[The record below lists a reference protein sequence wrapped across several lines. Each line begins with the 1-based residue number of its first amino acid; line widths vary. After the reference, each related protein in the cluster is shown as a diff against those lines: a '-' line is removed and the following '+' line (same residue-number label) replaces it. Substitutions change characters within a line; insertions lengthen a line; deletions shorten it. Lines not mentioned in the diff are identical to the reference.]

1 MKKRVLFS
9 WLGANEI
16 YNVVKGYNNSIIEQA
31 YRELNF
37 YKIVLFGNLAEDYVY
52 KKTLKP
58 HTPQTY
64 DSYKDIIKKKCDCK
78 VELHQVLLTSPTNLA
93 EIHAAVNEVVKEHDG
108 KFDFFFHISGGTH
121 AMTII
126 WVFQRNFWGG
136 KLIEALLE
144 DNRKVSEFEIPFE
157 IQTDFIKKIDTAL
170 QKEEIIKEFSDIK
183 GISKEIDKTRK
194 MCLRMAQHDSL
205 HLLLLGETGTG
216 KEAFA
221 RAIHAASPRKKG
233 KIVSVNCGA
242 IPENLIESILFGH
255 EKGAFTGATGTK
267 KGVFEEAEGG
277 TVFLDEIG
285 DLPQQIQ
292 VKLLRAIP
300 GENIKA
306 TITRVGGTEEIEVK
320 ARIIAATHKNLKKK
334 ISLGEFREDLYFRL
348 SVIEINIPPLRARDG
363 DTEYLL
369 DFFFDKYKKEA
380 KMISKKLSKEA
391 KTALLSHSW
400 PGNVRELIN
409 TVRRLI
415 YITESN
421 EIKPEDI
428 EGLLY
433 EPYKQGESTS
443 TTSKDVFN
451 RPLFEREKALDELE
465 RHFVKKA
472 LEISPGNLT
481 RAGKLIGVNSGTAMK
496 KVMKRLGIE
505 AN

>member
-16 YNVVKGYNNSIIEQA
+16 FNVVKGYNSTIEKA
-31 YRELNF
+31 HKDLSF
-37 YKIVLFGNLAEDYVY
+37 SKIVLFGNLSSFKYKDLEPHTAESY
-52 KKTLKP
+52 KKYEKL
-58 HTPQTY
+58 
-64 DSYKDIIKKKCDCK
+64 IKQRCDCK
-78 VELHQVLLTSPTNLA
+78 DIELHQVELSGPTNLA
-93 EIHAAVNEVVKEHDG
+93 EIHTAVNEVVKEHDG
-108 KFDFFFHISGGTH
+108 KYDFFFHASGGTN

-136 KLIEALLE
+136 KLIETSFL
-144 DNRKVSEFEIPFE
+144 DSKGKVSEFKIPFE

-170 QKEEIIKEFSDIK
+170 QKEEIIKEFSEIK

-221 RAIHAASPRKKG
+221 RAIHDASPRKKG
-233 KIVSVNCGA
+233 KFIPVNCGA

-255 EKGAFTGATGTK
+255 EKGAFTGAAEAK

-300 GENIKA
+300 SENIKA
-306 TITRVGGTEEIEVK
+306 TISRIGGTKEFEVK
-320 ARIIAATHKNLKKK
+320 ARIIAATHKNLRKK
-334 ISLGEFREDLYFRL
+334 ICLGEFREDLYFRL
-348 SVIEINIPPLRARDG
+348 SVIEINIPPLRTREG
-363 DTEYLL
+363 DIEYLL

-380 KMISKKLSKEA
+380 KMISKRLSKEA
-391 KTALLSHSW
+391 KAALTSHSW
-400 PGNVRELIN
+400 PGNIRELIN
-409 TVRRLI
+409 TVRRLV

-421 EIKPEDI
+421 EIRPEDI
-428 EGLLY
+428 DGLLY
-433 EPYKQGESTS
+433 EPHGTDDNTS
-443 TTSKDVFN
+443 QKAENAFN
-451 RPLFEREKALDELE
+451 RPLIEREKARDELE
-465 RHFVKKA
+465 RQFVKRA

-481 RAGKLIGVNSGTAMK
+481 AAGKLIGVNSGTAMK
-496 KVMKRLGIE
+496 KVMKRLGI
-505 AN
+505 NH